1 MRKYALVVFDILD
14 GIQDRMDLN
23 YVTGPSGNGF
33 KLKISTISTG
43 IEDIITNVVEEKGKV
58 TFTINQHKNAYQKAT
73 VLVQWIQKYS
83 SPEYHMAL
91 EYDDGTIVRY
101 SEGRVTNLG
110 KTEKNQFFILPQ
122 SFEFTKITPNFIK
135 RENNIT
141 IQVSNVGKKYPYTYP
156 YQYGTSIVENNT
168 IENNY
173 IASIPLV
180 LQIKGAIDNPTISL
194 LDENGQE
201 YNTVKI
207 NATIYE
213 GEELI
218 INSALRKIYKKM
230 DDGSL
235 IDYIPQVDAKHDTFL
250 KAQSGISTLKI
261 NTDAASQGF
270 KLMGSW
276 RQYTL

>member
-1 MRKYALVVFDILD
+1 MTLVVFDILD

-230 DDGSL
+230 ELS
-235 IDYIPQVDAKHDTFL
+235 
-250 KAQSGISTLKI
+250 KI
-261 NTDAASQGF
+261 
-270 KLMGSW
+270 
-276 RQYTL
+276 